1 MLKTKNFYY
10 VQSQPSWYVLIPL
23 FFEDEIMKFYHE
35 PIIAWEICSELY
47 TGENEPVILTSPI
60 TIESIH
66 RDDDSMILTPDG
78 AVVYPGLV
86 DYKNEDDALIAANEL
101 KLAKKNV

>member
-1 MLKTKNFYY
+1 
-10 VQSQPSWYVLIPL
+10 
-23 FFEDEIMKFYHE
+23 
-35 PIIAWEICSELY
+35 
-47 TGENEPVILTSPI
+47 
-60 TIESIH
+60 
-66 RDDDSMILTPDG
+66 MILTPDG